1 MRPFTTNDQFNF
13 GPYNYFQRNDERY
26 QANVFAHYDLF
37 PQVRVYSEFDFMSDT
52 TNTQIAP
59 SGAFG
64 QSAVLS
70 NDNPL
75 LSQSFKDAM
84 GITATTPQTVYMLRR
99 NVEGGGRIQDLMHEN
114 YRYVIGAKGDF
125 LDGKWDYNGWWQSGR
140 NNYSQTY
147 RNDFNGT
154 RLVDAVTVV
163 KDANGQP
170 VCASGNTGCAPY
182 DIFHSGGVT
191 QAALDYLQT
200 PGMQNGFTSQSVI
213 GLNISSDLGAG
224 YGWTLPWARNGVGV
238 AFGIERRVE
247 KLNLQVDEF
256 FSAFEGT
263 GQGGPVLPLSGQYTV
278 VEPYAEIRVPIME
291 RQEWAY
297 DLTLTASYRY
307 SSYSTDQNTNSYG
320 VGADWAPIKEAKV
333 RGSYQQAVR
342 AANIIELFT
351 AQGFNLFDMN
361 GGDPCGPSKQATLE
375 QCLRTGLA
383 PGQYGAKIL
392 DNVRRPVQLPAGR
405 QPRSEARDGEDL
417 HGRWGVPADG
427 RHERHGRLLAHQRR
441 RCGRHHCAGSC
452 PVPVS

>member
-1 MRPFTTNDQFNF
+1 MQFTIANAAGDARPFTANDQFNF

-37 PQVRVYSEFDFMSDT
+37 PQVRVYSEFDFMSDA

-99 NVEGGGRIQDLMHEN
+99 NVEGGGRIQDLTHEN

-147 RNDFNGT
+147 RNDFTGN

-163 KDANGQP
+163 KDANGVP
-170 VCASGNTGCAPY
+170 VCASTGQHRGCVPY
-182 DIFHSGGVT
+182 DIFHTGGVT

-200 PGMQNGFTSQSVI
+200 PGMQNGFTQQSVI
-213 GLNISSDLGAG
+213 GLNISSDLGAA

-247 KLNLQVDEF
+247 KLSLR
-256 FSAFEGT
+256 
-263 GQGGPVLPLSGQYTV
+263 GG
-278 VEPYAEIRVPIME
+278 
-291 RQEWAY
+291 
-297 DLTLTASYRY
+297 
-307 SSYSTDQNTNSYG
+307 
-320 VGADWAPIKEAKV
+320 
-333 RGSYQQAVR
+333 
-342 AANIIELFT
+342 
-351 AQGFNLFDMN
+351 
-361 GGDPCGPSKQATLE
+361 
-375 QCLRTGLA
+375 
-383 PGQYGAKIL
+383 
-392 DNVRRPVQLPAGR
+392 
-405 QPRSEARDGEDL
+405 
-417 HGRWGVPADG
+417 
-427 RHERHGRLLAHQRR
+427 
-441 RCGRHHCAGSC
+441 
-452 PVPVS
+452 